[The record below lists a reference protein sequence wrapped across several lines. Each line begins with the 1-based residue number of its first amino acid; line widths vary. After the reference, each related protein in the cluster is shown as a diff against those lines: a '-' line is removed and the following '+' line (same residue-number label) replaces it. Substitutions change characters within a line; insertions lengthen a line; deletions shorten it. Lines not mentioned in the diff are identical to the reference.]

1 MEAVL
6 YHLDQ
11 VCKMGTRV
19 LNVPVTASV
28 GQVCDQLDF
37 LTTSYQEARNA
48 MEYRTILGGSQ
59 VLYIGDIEPSPKD
72 SVSLMEYDFQNL
84 MRAVKL
90 GNREETNDAIAQ
102 FMESIRSFSISPNQ
116 YQLLIMELLTE
127 LMKIGRAYKLR
138 TRQIFGE
145 ASVLWHELY
154 KYISIDE
161 LEYWLP
167 GGLYKF
173 TAYAAP

>member
-1 MEAVL
+1 M
-6 YHLDQ
+6 
-11 VCKMGTRV
+11 
-19 LNVPVTASV
+19 
-28 GQVCDQLDF
+28 
-37 LTTSYQEARNA
+37 
-48 MEYRTILGGSQ
+48 
-59 VLYIGDIEPSPKD
+59 LYIGDIEPSPKD

-161 LEYWLP
+161 LEYWLQEVCTN
-167 GGLYKF
+167 LRHTLRHERTDSAMRLTEQAKMYIEEHYKENDLSAE
-173 TAYAAP
+173 TLCRHLNVSAAYFSTVLRRRLDLAL